1 MATNKSRKR
10 ATKFLP
16 RDEVDW
22 ARAQRQAEQSAKHA
36 AIPNSKFNPSGTGSR
51 PHYAE
56 KYPAPVPQSGHLAEA
71 THDLHR
77 QAQARRSVG
86 RGLAVAGGAVA
97 VAGGTGYLVHRHN
110 QKQKELASKM
120 LVDPFAK
127 AYPIVEPVPRSI
139 RVAALLPTGR
149 HVGNANDLKHYRI
162 TPKGHRQGPFGKG
175 LFGGA
180 RKVSAL
186 EQRTGA
192 LRGLS
197 QVTRQRNPGVM
208 PLRSPGGT
216 RAGVPFSHRPDTFKH
231 GGANPSGAGRGV
243 QMAGRPTGSAPVDR
257 SYGALGAR
265 LKRNGNIPS
274 EGKTGRRIA

>member
-127 AYPIVEPVPRSI
+127 SYPIVEPVPRSI

-149 HVGNANDLKHYRI
+149 HVGTANNLQHFKI
-162 TPKGHRQGPFGKG
+162 TPKGHRQGPFGKAFKPKMPKFVGRAAELSGSQAHNNTSRVHNG
-175 LFGGA
+175 LA
-180 RKVSAL
+180 QMRNN
-186 EQRTGA
+186 RTSWNA
-192 LRGLS
+192 
-197 QVTRQRNPGVM
+197 TM
-208 PLRSPGGT
+208 PLT
-216 RAGVPFSHRPDTFKH
+216 
-231 GGANPSGAGRGV
+231 GRIGQNV
-243 QMAGRPTGSAPVDR
+243 IAPTGSPTGSQVV
-257 SYGALGAR
+257 GLGRHRPGQAKLSPTSPLR
-265 LKRNGNIPS
+265 RNGNIPDGPS
-274 EGKTGRRIA
+274 QGRRLA